1 MMDEINQEPYQITLR
16 SFSGPLD
23 LLLHLI
29 EDQQLDIHE
38 VAIAKVTD
46 QYLSLLK
53 DSLSSSMEVASEFIV
68 MAATLIAIKA
78 KSLLPRHTEEML
90 EDTDDFSLE
99 DDSSYDSVQD
109 LAQKLLEYRFIKQIT
124 SVLRQYEGEQ
134 GMAFSRLPMS
144 LEAYQTQTSTK
155 ERLGGITMEELL
167 ARFAQMM
174 KRAKHEINVE
184 VVRDRETIPQRMRK
198 IEFALRNGPVSLA
211 TLCTDF
217 SRKEI
222 VTVFLAILELMK
234 LNRITCHQE
243 ERFGEIWIVRATS

>member
-1 MMDEINQEPYQITLR
+1 MMDAMNQEAYQITLR

-29 EDQQLDIHE
+29 EEQQLDIHE

-78 KSLLPRHTEEML
+78 KSLLPRQTEEL
-90 EDTDDFSLE
+90 LDDIDDFSLE
-99 DDSSYDSVQD
+99 DDASYDSAQD

-124 SVLRQYEGEQ
+124 SVLRQYEGDQ
-134 GMAFSRLPMS
+134 GMAFGRLPTS

-155 ERLGGITMEELL
+155 DQLGGITMEELL
-167 ARFAQMM
+167 ARFAQMI
-174 KRAKHEINVE
+174 KRSKIEINVE
-184 VVRDRETIPQRMRK
+184 IIRDRETIPQRMRK
-198 IEFALRNGPVSLA
+198 IEFALKNGPLSLA
-211 TLCTDF
+211 SLCTDF
-217 SRKEI
+217 TRKEI

-234 LNRITCHQE
+234 INRITCHQE
-243 ERFGEIWIVRATS
+243 ERFGEIWIARATS